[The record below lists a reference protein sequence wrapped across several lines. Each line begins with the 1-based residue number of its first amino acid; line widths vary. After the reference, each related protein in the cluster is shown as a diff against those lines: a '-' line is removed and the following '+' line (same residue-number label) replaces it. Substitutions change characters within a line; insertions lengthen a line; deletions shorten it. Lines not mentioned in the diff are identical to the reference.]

1 MGYKGQNNKMNTS
14 IMPFSINTC
23 IYTCGL
29 SIQFAISTISD
40 ILSSLELILM
50 NLYKDQL
57 AFVSNKEV
65 EFTLS

>member
-1 MGYKGQNNKMNTS
+1 MEYKGQNNKMNTS
-14 IMPFSINTC
+14 IMPFSIEC

-29 SIQFAISTISD
+29 SIQFARSTISD

-65 EFTLS
+65 GFTLS

>member
-1 MGYKGQNNKMNTS
+1 MKYKGQNNKMNTS
-14 IMPFSINTC
+14 IMPFSIKC

-29 SIQFAISTISD
+29 SIQFARSTITD